1 MDGFVFFPSN
11 LTRRRIDVSLPV
23 PPNPSFIRILRLAA
37 ANSLTSA
44 SISDRL
50 DTRLICRF
58 QLLHRI
64 LEGHGHE
71 AL

>member
-1 MDGFVFFPSN
+1 MDGFVFFSSN

-23 PPNPSFIRILRLAA
+23 SPNPSFIRILRLAA
-37 ANSLTSA
+37 ANYLTSA

-50 DTRLICRF
+50 DTRFIYRF

-64 LEGHGHE
+64 LEGHGDE